1 MKENDKNADTEKY
14 KKNNTVNPDNPDK
27 QIIKKDN
34 TSKANKTEEID
45 IGTVTATTTFML

>member
-1 MKENDKNADTEKY
+1 MKDNDKNADTKKY
-14 KKNNTVNPDNPDK
+14 KKNNTVNPDK

-45 IGTVTATTTFML
+45 IGTITATTTFML